1 MSTRIV
7 MRIATSLAVVA
18 VGAVA
23 LTACGGTSSSGGGGG
38 SGSQAATV
46 VPVKSNPISNTATTP
61 GLEIASVL
69 VENNVNP
76 DTGKD
81 AADHLEIALKN
92 TATKPLDG
100 FEIYYL
106 IADPTSKTKEGYYTK
121 LKPSFTIAP
130 GATRIVH
137 FDDTGATDHYPEN
150 KYSLYHASKN
160 AMTIDVTASAAG
172 FAPQMDSV
180 KKDAGGAENPD
191 E

>member
-1 MSTRIV
+1 MSTRIA
-7 MRIATSLAVVA
+7 MRITISLAVAV

-23 LTACGGTSSSGGGGG
+23 LAACGGSASNGG
-38 SGSQAATV
+38 SGTKAETV
-46 VPVKSNPISNTATTP
+46 VPVKSNPIDNSATTP
-61 GLEIASVL
+61 GLRIESVL

-92 TATKPLDG
+92 TATKPLNG

-106 IADPTSKTKEGYYTK
+106 ISDPTSKTQEGYYTK

-150 KYSLYHASKN
+150 KYSLYHSSKN
-160 AMTIDVTASAAG
+160 AMTINVTASAAA
-172 FAPQMDSV
+172 FAPQTDSV
-180 KKDAGGAENPD
+180 NKDAGGAENPD